1 MQQEEP
7 AVTRDKYEWVWT
19 VRAVQESKGEKVPMA
34 RGDRLFIKIS
44 ADNKASFH
52 HRDAGADRNSGLWNK
67 AEGMFCDDTGT
78 LSGSLP
84 DGTTFSMTLTPGG
97 KESTIR
103 CRHKRNPEQG
113 EWDADDG
120 IGN

>member
-1 MQQEEP
+1 MQEDAANIKRE
-7 AVTRDKYEWVWT
+7 DYEWVWT
-19 VRAVQESKGEKVPMA
+19 VRTVSPRPDEKVPMA
-34 RGDRLFIKIS
+34 RGDRLFIKIGD
-44 ADNKASFH
+44 DNQASFH
-52 HRDAGADRNSGLWNK
+52 HRHGGGGQNSGLWNK
-67 AEGMFCDDTGT
+67 AEGVFYGDTGT

-84 DGTTFSMTLTPGG
+84 DGTTFSMSLSRGG
-97 KESTIR
+97 QKSTIR